1 MTTPKTDLKKVHKAL
16 YTATADPRRVDA
28 PDLPFLMI
36 DGAGDPNGDG
46 YRQAVES
53 LYTVAY
59 TVRFALKN
67 AGILEYP
74 VMPLQGLWWT
84 AEGQEFTYDL
94 TRDSWRWTI
103 MIMQPAQAGDELVR
117 EALTAAAKKK
127 PGLRV
132 PDVRAE
138 RLHEGACVQV
148 LHTGPF
154 ATEHTT
160 LDRLYEFIEE
170 EGLAITGRHHEIYLS
185 DARRTAQEK
194 MRTILRYP
202 VAPLSA

>member
-1 MTTPKTDLKKVHKAL
+1 MLKTDLKKVHKAL
-16 YTATADPRRVDA
+16 YAATADPRPVDV
-28 PDLPFLMI
+28 PDFPFLMI

-46 YRQAVES
+46 YRQAVEA
-53 LYTVAY
+53 LYGVAY
-59 TVRFALKN
+59 TVRFALKD
-67 AGILEYP
+67 AGVLEYP

-84 AEGQEFTYDL
+84 AEGRDFSYDL
-94 TRDSWRWTI
+94 TRDAWRWTI
-103 MIMQPAQAGDELVR
+103 MIMQPAQATGEVVR
-117 EALTAAAKKK
+117 EALATAAKKK
-127 PGLRV
+127 PGLPV
-132 PDVRAE
+132 PEVRAE

-160 LDRLYEFIEE
+160 LDRLYGFLEE

-185 DARRTAQEK
+185 DPRRTAQEK

-202 VAPLSA
+202 VAPPSA